1 MEEGFTMATKS
12 ILKNVN
18 IRGRRRVHDF
28 VNALERSI
36 EQPEKEVLLQRPVVE
51 IHAYRIKSFLRD
63 YER

>member
-1 MEEGFTMATKS
+1 MATKS

-18 IRGRRRVHDF
+18 IQGRRRVHDF

-51 IHAYRIKSFLRD
+51 IHADQIKSFLRD

>member
-1 MEEGFTMATKS
+1 MATKS

-18 IRGRRRVHDF
+18 IQGRRRVHDF

-36 EQPEKEVLLQRPVVE
+36 EQPEKEVLLQHPVVE
-51 IHAYRIKSFLRD
+51 IHADRIKSFLRD

>member
-1 MEEGFTMATKS
+1 MATKS

-36 EQPEKEVLLQRPVVE
+36 EQPEKEVLL
-51 IHAYRIKSFLRD
+51 
-63 YER
+63 

>member
-1 MEEGFTMATKS
+1 MATKS

-36 EQPEKEVLLQRPVVE
+36 EQPEKEVLLQRSVVE
-51 IHAYRIKSFLRD
+51 IRSDQMRSLLEHYAR
-63 YER
+63 